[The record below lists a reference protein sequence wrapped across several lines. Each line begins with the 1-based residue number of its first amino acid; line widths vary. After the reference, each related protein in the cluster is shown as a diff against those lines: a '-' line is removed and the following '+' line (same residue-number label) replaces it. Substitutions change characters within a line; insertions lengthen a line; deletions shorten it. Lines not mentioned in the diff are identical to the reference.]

1 MRMQTQV
8 KSHPALIRRLAL
20 ASELEHGLC
29 LQYLFT
35 AFSLKDSLDEDG
47 LTMEEFTYVRKWKAN
62 LLLIGA
68 QEMLHLAQA
77 ANLSASIGAG
87 LNLRRPNFPQRPS
100 YYPTDLPWGLWPFSK
115 ETIILYALYERPSEF
130 KSPRP
135 DWLPSDPYREG
146 TLASLLA
153 DAPTTKDPF
162 NYLPSEFERPQASR
176 YITIEELYR
185 EIAEGFRRIPGEI
198 IVGPSEAQVSG
209 DMVDM
214 PQLMQVFEREEALNA
229 IKLIIDQGEGC
240 PSDRV
245 DSHFGLF
252 VSMHAEYTR
261 LKTQRPEFE
270 PARDVQSNPLSRLHP
285 DNTYPGWRIIKD
297 RFTRRVNDLNNGIYA
312 LMLQMLGRVFHGV
325 SESEESRKRLAGI
338 CMRMMTGLIVPL
350 GEKLTQLPMGDDPA
364 DGKQR
369 RAKFA
374 GPSFEMQFTQPD
386 LPFSRA
392 AWHYYHEQLIR
403 LEETAAELALEHGA
417 PDTLAAAARTLHQL
431 AELTT
436 YDGGTSG
443 KSS

>member
-1 MRMQTQV
+1 MQTQV
-8 KSHPALIRRLAL
+8 RSHPALIRRLAL

-35 AFSLKDSLDEDG
+35 AFSLKDSMDEDG
-47 LTMEEFTYVRKWKAN
+47 MTMEEFTYVRKWKAN

-100 YYPTDLPWGLWPFSK
+100 YYPTDLPWGLWPFSR

-135 DWLPSDPYREG
+135 DWLPSDPNREG
-146 TLASLLA
+146 SFKSLLA
-153 DAPTTKDPF
+153 DAPTGKDPF
-162 NYLPSEFERPQASR
+162 NHLPSEFGRPQASR

-185 EIAEGFRRIPGEI
+185 EIAEGFRHIPGEI
-198 IVGPSEAQVSG
+198 IVGPPEAQVSG
-209 DMVDM
+209 NMVDM
-214 PQLMQVFEREEALNA
+214 PQLMEVHDRQEALKA
-229 IKLIIDQGEGC
+229 IKLIIDQGEGS

-252 VSMHAEYTR
+252 VSMYSEYMR
-261 LKTQRPEFE
+261 LKARRPAFE

-285 DNTYPGWRIIKD
+285 DNTFPGWRIIKD

-312 LMLQMLGRVFHGV
+312 LMLQMLRRVFHGV
-325 SESEESRKRLAGI
+325 SESEENRRRLAGI
-338 CMRMMTGLIVPL
+338 CMRLMTGLIVPL
-350 GEKLTQLPMGDDPA
+350 GERLTKLPMGDDA
-364 DGKQR
+364 SDGQYR

-386 LPFSRA
+386 LPFAKA

-403 LEETAAELALEHGA
+403 LEETAFELAQEPGA
-417 PDTLAAAARTLHQL
+417 PDTLTAAAHTLHQL
-431 AELTT
+431 SELTT
-436 YDGGTSG
+436 YNV
-443 KSS
+443 SST